1 MATIATLEAAV
12 ATLTARL
19 FAAMT
24 VVETLAVQRT
34 DRLYARD
41 APWSHAPWGDDRW
54 VAVFHK
60 AEAAL
65 MDGPSRAYSA
75 IESELLA
82 ARERL
87 AAERQAARAI

>member
-1 MATIATLEAAV
+1 MAAIATLEASV

-24 VVETLAVQRT
+24 VIETLAAQRT

-60 AEAAL
+60 AEAVL
-65 MDGPSRAYSA
+65 MDGPSRAYTT
-75 IESELLA
+75 IEAELLA
-82 ARERL
+82 MRERL
-87 AAERQAARAI
+87 AAERAAR